1 MKYAMG
7 VSASIIVSAGL
18 LAAQFLNMP
27 VEIPAVDH
35 AFGEADL
42 IRMRDAE
49 KEHERYLRN
58 IAAAQEILFPF
69 NCGEKVAASIVAVAD
84 SVHLSPRIV
93 ASTIVVESS
102 CQPAVVSKDGAVGL
116 MQVDRHTWKQYTRE
130 ELMQPDRNIEIG
142 ARILAA
148 NIRQTGSTREGLRK
162 YFGVTAG
169 STASDEYAD
178 KILGIAAR
186 RN

>member
-42 IRMRDAE
+42 IRMRDSEIQSKRDMRDAE
-49 KEHERYLRN
+49 DVGRVWRTCTVTPIQPISVAR
-58 IAAAQEILFPF
+58 IARIEQ
-69 NCGEKVAASIVAVAD
+69 
-84 SVHLSPRIV
+84 LSPRIV
-93 ASTIVVESS
+93 AATIVVESS
-102 CQPAVVSKDGAVGL
+102 CQSSVVSKDGAVGL

-142 ARILAA
+142 AHILGRQYSTDRQHQRRFEKDILA
-148 NIRQTGSTREGLRK
+148 
-162 YFGVTAG
+162 
-169 STASDEYAD
+169 
-178 KILGIAAR
+178 
-186 RN
+186 